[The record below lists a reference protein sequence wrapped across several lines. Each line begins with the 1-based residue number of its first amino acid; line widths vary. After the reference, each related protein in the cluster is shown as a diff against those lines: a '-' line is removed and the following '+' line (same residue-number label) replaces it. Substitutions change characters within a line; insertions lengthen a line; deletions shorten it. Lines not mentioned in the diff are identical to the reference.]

1 MRWRQSEAG
10 SVLVISVT
18 LLAVPPAVVTPTW
31 RVEERIHQFGRLHLL
46 GPTSSPQHLRVT
58 LPRRPIRGCRL
69 TWASCR
75 LHSPV
80 CAPHVGCVC
89 MAGGWRAP
97 STSVCEWTISRCLIS
112 WTVLCHFAIQP
123 GSRKSESE
131 CIVQQPPL
139 QSGMYSVLESEPMTT
154 CLVDRWLD
162 TYCSLLD
169 SAHEHTPTAVSW
181 TEPMNTCLL
190 DRWLNTYCS
199 LLDWAHEHLFG
210 GQVFGHLLQPLGLW
224 AHEYLFGGQMGGHLL
239 QSPGLSPWTPVW
251 WTGVWTPTAAS
262 WTMSPWTPVCWT
274 GGRTPTATSLRFFLG
289 RPKHPSLMC
298 NTKKAAVCTTGNVGD
313 LVGVLCTWSCSSPL
327 TKLAVLIQYKINRA
341 F

>member
-80 CAPHVGCVC
+80 CAPHGGCVC

-131 CIVQQPPL
+131 CTVQQPPL
-139 QSGMYSVLESEPMTT
+139 QSGMYSVLESEPMNT

-169 SAHEHTPTAVSW
+169 SAHEHTPAAVSW
-181 TEPMNTCLL
+181 TQPMNTCLL

-199 LLDWAHEHLFG
+199 LLDWAYEHLFG

-224 AHEYLFGGQMGGHLL
+224 VHEHLFVGQVVGHLL
-239 QSPGLSPWTPVW
+239 QSLWGFSLGDPSTHLSCATPKRLHCVQQ
-251 WTGVWTPTAAS
+251 A
-262 WTMSPWTPVCWT
+262 M
-274 GGRTPTATSLRFFLG
+274 
-289 RPKHPSLMC
+289 
-298 NTKKAAVCTTGNVGD
+298 
-313 LVGVLCTWSCSSPL
+313 
-327 TKLAVLIQYKINRA
+327 
-341 F
+341 